1 MDLLKIKKIR
11 NQLIISVVIL
21 QIALLIWESLN
32 GGVKTH
38 HLFARDDLFGISN
51 WWGLIILP
59 LLVWI
64 TAYSIE
70 HRSNRLTDQLSV
82 SNFYKSV
89 CVNFLIMLLMCLTSS
104 TFFMLGFQNIAIYM
118 LFAVLII
125 ALFFPLYR
133 IEAIVGYVLGGAF
146 FTGPMIPFVG
156 VILFVSVSAFSHF
169 CIKPLIFR
177 LKSAKTVIE

>member
-1 MDLLKIKKIR
+1 MELLYFIVGAIFAVIKACTFINLWSYAMDLLKIKKIR

-38 HLFARDDLFGISN
+38 NLFAREDLFGISN

-89 CVNFLIMLLMCLTSS
+89 CVNFLVMLLMCLTSS
-104 TFFMLGFQNIAIYM
+104 TFFMLGFQNIAIYI
-118 LFAVLII
+118 FKSS
-125 ALFFPLYR
+125 
-133 IEAIVGYVLGGAF
+133 GAMHRNF
-146 FTGPMIPFVG
+146 
-156 VILFVSVSAFSHF
+156 
-169 CIKPLIFR
+169 
-177 LKSAKTVIE
+177 